1 MIGMFSFK
9 SFDMQYAPFLSFI
22 LFFQEYLVW
31 RLFIYCSLVL
41 HTDLQGIKIY
51 VFINL
56 SIETAIKLKLQT
68 NLKLLYP

>member
-1 MIGMFSFK
+1 MFSFK

-41 HTDLQGIKIY
+41 HTDLQGIVIY
-51 VFINL
+51 VIINL